1 MSTSLRQRVGL
12 EVVLEALARRYAF
25 DDVGRITGSLEQN
38 EGRTPRFVLGRARE
52 GVLWRFR
59 SDLDPTLLVEIGRLA
74 AREKGFPIGI
84 GAARPPERLASIAK
98 LLARHDRALAEE
110 GGRREPHGQARAERQ
125 NPEAPIARHALV
137 SADGVVMGELF
148 AFD

>member
-1 MSTSLRQRVGL
+1 MSISLRQRAGL
-12 EVVLEALARRYAF
+12 EVVLEALARRYAY
-25 DDVGRITGSLEQN
+25 DDVGRMTGSLEQN
-38 EGRTPRFVLGRARE
+38 EGGTPRFVLGRARE
-52 GVLWRFR
+52 GVVWRFR

-74 AREKGFPIGI
+74 AREKGFPIGN

-98 LLARHDRALAEE
+98 LLARHDRAVSEE
-110 GGRREPHGQARAERQ
+110 ACRREPDAQASGERQ
-125 NPEAPIARHALV
+125 NPDAPIARHAFV